1 MNAKYLTLAA
11 LLTATACSKPAEE
24 SREMPPSTVTTVV
37 VNPEHVVLTRAL
49 TGRVNMVNVAEVRP
63 QVTGII
69 RDVLFT
75 EGSTVNAGQLLYQL
89 DDASYQAAH
98 NSNLAALNRAN
109 VALKLAEK
117 NYKRAQTLI
126 QANAISQ
133 QSLDDAEATYLSAKA
148 DVGVAQ
154 AAVDASAV
162 SLGYTQITAPI
173 DGVIGKSA
181 FTKGALAVAG
191 QQSELAVVRQL
202 DPIYV
207 DLTLSSREMT
217 ALQAKIRDGVVAG
230 GQSLPV
236 SITLEDGS
244 LYPEKGEL
252 LFSEATVDSDTGS
265 SLMRVQVSNPDHV
278 LLPGMYV
285 AATVSL
291 ATRENTIL
299 VPQQA
304 VSRAPDGSTS
314 VMILNNGTVELK
326 PVTVEGSLNHSWI
339 VAEGLSGGEHVI
351 TEGLQWIGPGA
362 PAVEKPAA
370 TQQ

>member
-1 MNAKYLTLAA
+1 MKKTYLTLAA
-11 LLTATACSKPAEE
+11 LLTVTACSKKTEE
-24 SREMPPSTVTTVV
+24 SYNMPPPEVTTVV
-37 VNPEHVVLTRAL
+37 VQPENVVLTREL

-69 RDVLFT
+69 RDVLFE
-75 EGSTVNAGQLLYQL
+75 EGSEVQEGQVLYLL
-89 DDASYQAAH
+89 DDASYKAAH

-109 VALKLAEK
+109 VALALAEK
-117 NYKRAQTLI
+117 NYKRSQTLI

-133 QSLDDAEATYLSAKA
+133 QSLDDTEATYLSAKA

-162 SLGYTQITAPI
+162 SLGYTRITSPI

-181 FTKGALAVAG
+181 FTKGALAVSG

-202 DPIYV
+202 NPIYV

-217 ALQAKIRDGVVAG
+217 ALQAKIREGVLAG
-230 GQSLPV
+230 AKSLPV
-236 SITLEDGS
+236 KITLEDGS
-244 LYPEKGEL
+244 KYPLQGEL
-252 LFSEATVDSDTGS
+252 LYSEATVDTETGS
-265 SLMRVQVSNPDHV
+265 SLMRVKVANPDRI
-278 LLPGMYV
+278 LLPGMYIS
-285 AATVSL
+285 ATVSL
-291 ATRENTIL
+291 ATRDNSIL

-314 VMILNNGTVELK
+314 VMILNNGTVEMK
-326 PVTVEGSLNHSWI
+326 PVTLDGSLNNSWI
-339 VAEGLSGGEHVI
+339 IAEGLSGGEHVI

-362 PAVEKPAA
+362 PAVEKSAA
-370 TQQ
+370 TQK